1 MYISRNITARS
12 RNLCCYGEVEMRSLF
27 IVGIVIAINNTKP
40 LSVDRE
46 TQQ

>member
-12 RNLCCYGEVEMRSLF
+12 CNHCCYGEAEMRSFF
-27 IVGIVIAINNTKP
+27 IVDILIAVNNTKP